1 MDSGLEGVVAAQT
14 VLSHS
19 DGGRGIM
26 WVRGHTLGE
35 LVADYG
41 YEGAVGVLW
50 EGFAGDGLSR
60 AGIRAALG
68 AGRVAAFAADRRL
81 ARPRRAAAV
90 ARGGAAGAG
99 PIARGQHAGGDPRV
113 AAGGGRGAAADEPG

>member
-41 YEGAVGVLW
+41 FEGAVGVLW

-60 AGIRAALG
+60 
-68 AGRVAAFAADRRL
+68 GRDWCCARRGPGRGLRRDRRL

-99 PIARGQHAGGDPRV
+99 PIARGQHAHGDPGV